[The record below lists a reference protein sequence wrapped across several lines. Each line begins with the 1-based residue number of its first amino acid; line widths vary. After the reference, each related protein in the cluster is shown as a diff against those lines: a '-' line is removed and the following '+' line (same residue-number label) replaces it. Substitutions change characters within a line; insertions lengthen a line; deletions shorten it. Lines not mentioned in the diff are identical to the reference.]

1 MKEYYRD
8 LQSVCTAIGP
18 LNEGAME
25 EARARQ
31 AMLAKPP
38 GSLDGWRSFPYSWPG
53 SPVISFRI

>member
-31 AMLAKPP
+31 AL
-38 GSLDGWRSFPYSWPG
+38 SL
-53 SPVISFRI
+53 IHI